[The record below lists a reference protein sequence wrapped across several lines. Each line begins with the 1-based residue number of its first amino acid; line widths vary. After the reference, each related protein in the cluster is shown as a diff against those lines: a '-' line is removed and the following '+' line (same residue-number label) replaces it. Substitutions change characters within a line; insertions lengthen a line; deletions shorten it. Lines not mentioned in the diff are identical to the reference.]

1 MRTLVIY
8 YSHDLN
14 TKLIAENI
22 ASSLNADLYRV
33 KPNRKKKKKGI
44 KKYFEAY
51 KMIYHKSKPQLE
63 NVNVDFSR
71 YDCIYVG
78 TPVWFFNVAPAI
90 RTLLLDKINDKEV
103 ALFYTHNGF
112 EYNFVENSKE
122 LIEKK
127 NRFVSLQGFINVKD
141 HQMDC
146 LLESDNWAH
155 RFVI

>member
-8 YSHDLN
+8 YSKSGN

-33 KPNRKKKKKGI
+33 KPVIDISGNSLQKVLQGSKMVYY
-44 KKYFEAY
+44 KY
-51 KMIYHKSKPQLE
+51 KPLLE
-63 NVNVDFSR
+63 NLNVDFSR
-71 YDCIYVG
+71 YDRIYVG
-78 TPVWFFNVAPAI
+78 TPIWMFNVAPAV
-90 RTLLLDKINDKEV
+90 RTLLLDKIKGKEV

-112 EYNFVENSKE
+112 EHTFLDHAKSLVEKRNH
-122 LIEKK
+122 L
-127 NRFVSLQGFINVKD
+127 VSLHGFRNVKD

-155 RFVI
+155 RFVM